1 MRSLRVLPAV
11 AAAAALVLAGCSGS
25 GSDSAGSGDSAASG
39 SGQSGATV
47 TLTVGAS
54 PSPHAKILQYIEDN
68 LAAKAGLDL
77 KIVEYT
83 DYVQPNQALES
94 GDLDA
99 NYFQTV
105 PYLESQES
113 DFGYKFDHGTGIHLE
128 PLGIFSSKITDLKD
142 FPEGGTIGIIS
153 DSANQE
159 RALRLLAANKLVT
172 LPTSGDINVNT
183 VTTLKG
189 AKLQEVDGPQLVRS
203 LQDVDIAVI
212 NGNYAMEGDLSL
224 AKDALATES
233 ATDNPNVNILVWNS
247 TASGD
252 ELAAIK
258 KLDDLLHSDDVRQ
271 YIESTWSDGSVIP
284 AF

>member
-1 MRSLRVLPAV
+1 MPNFEPSDEQISEKRRETVRKIQKNRKRKKHGVRDFFVSFFAT
-11 AAAAALVLAGCSGS
+11 LAGIFCICAFLMYG
-25 GSDSAGSGDSAASG
+25 
-39 SGQSGATV
+39 
-47 TLTVGAS
+47 
-54 PSPHAKILQYIEDN
+54 PFP
-68 LAAKAGLDL
+68 
-77 KIVEYT
+77 
-83 DYVQPNQALES
+83 
-94 GDLDA
+94 
-99 NYFQTV
+99 YFRNMWVITAM
-105 PYLESQES
+105 
-113 DFGYKFDHGTGIHLE
+113 GTGQHQWLATM
-128 PLGIFSSKITDLKD
+128 LFSQK
-142 FPEGGTIGIIS
+142 TINEI
-153 DSANQE
+153 
-159 RALRLLAANKLVT
+159 LAANEVKNAKSTTNANAIVVTGKVKDNSTT
-172 LPTSGDINVNT
+172 LPASGDINVNT

-233 ATDNPNVNILVWNS
+233 PTDNPNVNILVWNS

-252 ELAAIK
+252 KLAAIK

>member
-1 MRSLRVLPAV
+1 MRTLRVLSAV
-11 AAAAALVLAGCSGS
+11 AAASALVLAGCSGS
-25 GSDSAGSGDSAASG
+25 GSSSASGDSSASG
-39 SGQSGATV
+39 SSQSGATV
-47 TLTVGAS
+47 TLKVGAS

-68 LAAKAGLDL
+68 LAAEAGLDIQ
-77 KIVEYT
+77 IVEYT

-128 PLGIFSSKITDLKD
+128 PLGIFSSKITDLAD

-153 DSANQE
+153 DSANQA
-159 RALRLLAANKLVT
+159 RALKLLAANGLVT
-172 LPTSGDINVNT
+172 LPDSGDINVNT

-233 ATDNPNVNILVWNS
+233 ATDNDNVNILVWNAS
-247 TASGD
+247 ASGD
-252 ELAAIK
+252 KLAAIK

>member
-1 MRSLRVLPAV
+1 MRTLRVLSAV
-11 AAAAALVLAGCSGS
+11 AAASALVLAGCSGS
-25 GSDSAGSGDSAASG
+25 GSTSASGDSSASG
-39 SGQSGATV
+39 SSQSGATV
-47 TLTVGAS
+47 TLKVGAS

-68 LAAKAGLDL
+68 LAAEAGLDIQ
-77 KIVEYT
+77 IVEYT
-83 DYVQPNQALES
+83 DYVQPNQALAS

-113 DFGYKFDHGTGIHLE
+113 DFGYDFDHGAGIHLE
-128 PLGIFSSKITDLKD
+128 PLGIFSSKITDLAD

-153 DSANQE
+153 DSANQA
-159 RALRLLAANKLVT
+159 RALKLLAANGLVT
-172 LPTSGDINVNT
+172 LPDSGDINVNT

-233 ATDNPNVNILVWNS
+233 ATDNDNVNILVWNAS
-247 TASGD
+247 ASGD
-252 ELAAIK
+252 KLAAIK

>member
-11 AAAAALVLAGCSGS
+11 AAASALVLAGCSGS
-25 GSDSAGSGDSAASG
+25 GSSSASGDSAASG

-47 TLTVGAS
+47 TLKVGAS

-68 LAAKAGLDL
+68 LAAEAGLDIQ
-77 KIVEYT
+77 IVEYT

-113 DFGYKFDHGTGIHLE
+113 DFGYDFDHGTGIHLE
-128 PLGIFSSKITDLKD
+128 PLGIFSSKITDLAD

-153 DSANQE
+153 DSANQA
-159 RALRLLAANKLVT
+159 RALKLLAANGLVT
-172 LPTSGDINVNT
+172 LPDSGDINVNT

-233 ATDNPNVNILVWNS
+233 ATDNDNVNVLVWNAS
-247 TASGD
+247 TSGD
-252 ELAAIK
+252 KLAAIK

>member
-1 MRSLRVLPAV
+1 MRTLRVLSAV
-11 AAAAALVLAGCSGS
+11 AAASALVLAGCSGS
-25 GSDSAGSGDSAASG
+25 GSSSASGDSSASG
-39 SGQSGATV
+39 SSQSGATV
-47 TLTVGAS
+47 TLKVGAS

-68 LAAKAGLDL
+68 LAAEAGLDIQ
-77 KIVEYT
+77 IVEYT

-113 DFGYKFDHGTGIHLE
+113 DFGYDFDHGEGIHLE
-128 PLGIFSSKITDLKD
+128 PLGIFSSKITDLAD

-153 DSANQE
+153 DSANQA
-159 RALRLLAANKLVT
+159 RALKLLAANGLVT
-172 LPTSGDINVNT
+172 LPDSGDINVNT

-233 ATDNPNVNILVWNS
+233 ATDNDNVNILVWNAS
-247 TASGD
+247 ASGD
-252 ELAAIK
+252 KLAAIK